1 MLPGPREVDRAGGFP
16 ATFSLLRCGTLPELL
31 ALRAFRLDNDRRDR
45 RAHRN
50 TTDRMNRISFVRSLL
65 LGLTV
70 LFAAACKGTIDK
82 RVDADAPDEVGG
94 AVLQSQDIRT
104 MAQNMARDLAA
115 AGILTSTA
123 DGKVVTFHIIG
134 MENQSSDVI
143 NREIILSKL
152 ETELFKALGGKIR
165 VLDRSAVGLDAVKRE
180 REAKRSG
187 AVAGNAG
194 KKGDVL
200 GSDYVLYGVIR
211 DRVQQSGKLKS
222 AYYNVTF
229 SLTDLETDQKV
240 WQNDYETK
248 FLSEKSVIS
257 R

>member
-1 MLPGPREVDRAGGFP
+1 MFHQRP
-16 ATFSLLRCGTLPELL
+16 A
-31 ALRAFRLDNDRRDR
+31 
-45 RAHRN
+45 
-50 TTDRMNRISFVRSLL
+50 RSVL
-65 LGLTV
+65 LGLLV
-70 LFAAACKGTIDK
+70 LATSACAGTIDR
-82 RVDADAPDEVGG
+82 RVDPDSPDEVGG

-104 MAQNMARDLAA
+104 MAQNMARDLASS
-115 AGILTSTA
+115 GLLTSTA
-123 DGKVVTFHIIG
+123 NNQTVTFHIIG

-143 NREIILSKL
+143 NREIIITKL
-152 ETELFKALGGKIR
+152 ETELFKALGGGRIR

-187 AVAGNAG
+187 AVAGNEG
-194 KKGDVL
+194 KRGNVL

-211 DRVQQSGKLKS
+211 DRVQQGGKLKS
-222 AYYNVTF
+222 AYYDVTF
-229 SLTDLETDQKV
+229 TLTDLETDQKV